1 MMCFLPWRFTRRFPI
16 GIAALVFCAATAS
29 VAVAAPKVALTAI
42 DGDLTGDMRDAVA
55 AAIDSDEL
63 TLLGEKETNRAVDKL
78 GDVAELTEK
87 QAKKLATSLEA
98 DAVVIATLEKKRQG
112 KPKILRFKLFVNGK
126 KARGFK
132 VQFKNEKSA
141 KFKQAL
147 RDKLVQKIVD
157 EPDAAAAEAAAPKQ
171 RTKVAKGADAEESG
185 EDGDEETGSKK
196 SKQVEQAEDEEDDDA
211 PRKGTKQTAAR
222 DDDEDEPAIAQRME
236 PKHAANRVAIRLD
249 SGVSVASRTLT
260 FTQRAGFTQGPRN
273 FKSSPVPGGRVEVE
287 MYPFAFINPKSFLAG
302 LGGAAEYDKT
312 ITLNLATTAEG
323 EQGKKIPVDQ
333 QHYSFGPR
341 LRIPFGKQATSP
353 SITAGLD
360 IGRRKFKADRSGL
373 TDPANLDLPDT
384 NYRFLAPGLGFR
396 IPLGRTLALVAY
408 GEAMFVSD
416 AGPIQKADSY
426 GRAKIFGA
434 SGEAGIDVVL
444 GDRFALKLV
453 GELTQ
458 IGFTFVGVGG
468 ELANNRDMDPASKD
482 IGGAADRSYG
492 GTATLGVLY

>member
-1 MMCFLPWRFTRRFPI
+1 M
-16 GIAALVFCAATAS
+16 ALALLLCAAAAS

-63 TLLGEKETNRAVDKL
+63 TVLGEKETNRAVDKL
-78 GDVAELTEK
+78 GDVSELTEK
-87 QAKKLATSLEA
+87 QAKKLSMDLEA
-98 DAVVIATLEKKRQG
+98 DAVVIATLEKKPKKG
-112 KPKILRFKLFVNGK
+112 KVKVLRFKLFVNGK
-126 KARGFK
+126 KSRGFK

-141 KFKQAL
+141 RFKQAL

-157 EPDAAAAEAAAPKQ
+157 EPDAAAAEAAEPKKKKK
-171 RTKVAKGADAEESG
+171 TKVAKREAG
-185 EDGDEETGSKK
+185 EGGDEDTGSK
-196 SKQVEQAEDEEDDDA
+196 ADDDEDDL
-211 PRKGTKQTAAR
+211 PRKGTKKKTAAR
-222 DDDEDEPAIAQRME
+222 DGDEDEPETVIAQRME
-236 PKHAANRVAIRLD
+236 PKHAANRAAIRLD
-249 SGVSVASRTLT
+249 SGVSVAGRTLK

-287 MYPFAFINPKSFLAG
+287 VYPFAFVNAKSFLAG

-312 ITLNLATTAEG
+312 LTLNLATDAEG
-323 EQGKKIPVDQ
+323 EAGKKIPVDQ

-341 LRIPFGKQATSP
+341 LRIPFGKRATSP

-360 IGRRKFKADRSGL
+360 IGRRKFKADRSVL
-373 TDPANLDLPDT
+373 TSPANLDLPDT

-396 IPLGRTLALVAY
+396 IPFGRTFAFVAY
-408 GEAMFVSD
+408 GEAMFVSN

-434 SGEAGIDVVL
+434 SGEAGLDVVL

-453 GELTQ
+453 GEVTQ
-458 IGFTFVGVGG
+458 IGFTFVGAGG
-468 ELANNRDMDPASKD
+468 ELANNRDMDPTTKD

-492 GTATLGVLY
+492 GTVTLGVLY